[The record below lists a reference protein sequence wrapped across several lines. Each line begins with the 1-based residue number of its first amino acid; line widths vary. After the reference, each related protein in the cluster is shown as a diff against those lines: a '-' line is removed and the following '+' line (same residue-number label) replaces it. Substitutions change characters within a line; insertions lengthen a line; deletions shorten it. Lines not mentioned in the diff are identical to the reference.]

1 MSRLPRTTGRSRPAR
16 RGLSAIEL
24 LVVLVIAV
32 CFVLCVLMIL
42 PRQRETARMASCQ
55 RNLMQIGVALAL
67 FDQNQRS
74 LPQVPPLPL
83 GAAPAEQGDSPL
95 KALLAELG
103 LPDLTE
109 LEPASS
115 KAPRPKRSNSS
126 HAKPEPESERRVPSF
141 ICPSDPHATA
151 GLFPAPVSYRACTGD
166 TPDGQ
171 GGAFAPGRHLSIA
184 DIEAADGASYTA
196 AFAERLVGDN
206 QSEHPAP
213 FNYALAP
220 GPLAGTRCPDLPDSA
235 WRGDAGR
242 SWTASNWQSTLYNHA
257 LTPNAAPSCIAADR
271 RSACM
276 GASSGHAGGASVL
289 FFDGSTRTFTPTIEP
304 KVWREWATVPETA
317 GTKRDAPSN

>member
-1 MSRLPRTTGRSRPAR
+1 MSRLPRKTGPRRP
-16 RGLSAIEL
+16 GLSAIEL
-24 LVVLVIAV
+24 LVVLVIV
-32 CFVLCVLMIL
+32 VFFVLCVLMIL

-55 RNLMQIGVALAL
+55 RNLMQIGAALAL
-67 FDQNQRS
+67 YDQNQRS
-74 LPQVPPLPL
+74 LPQVPPL

-95 KALLAELG
+95 EALLAELG

-115 KAPRPKRSNSS
+115 KTPRPKRSNSS
-126 HAKPEPESERRVPSF
+126 HAEPEPERRVPGF

-151 GLFPAPVSYRACTGD
+151 GHFPAPVSYRACTGD

-213 FNYALAP
+213 VNYALAP
-220 GPLAGTRCPDLPDSA
+220 GPLAGTRCPNLPYFA

-242 SWTASNWQSTLYNHA
+242 SWSASNWQSTLYNHA

-271 RSACM
+271 RSAFM
-276 GASSGHAGGASVL
+276 GASSGHTSGASVL

-304 KVWREWATVPETA
+304 KVWRQWATVPEA
-317 GTKRDAPSN
+317 PGATKR

>member
-1 MSRLPRTTGRSRPAR
+1 MSRLPRKTGPRRPAR

-24 LVVLVIAV
+24 LVVLVIV
-32 CFVLCVLMIL
+32 VFFVLCVLMLL

-55 RNLMQIGVALAL
+55 RNLMQIGAALAL
-67 FDQNQRS
+67 YDQNQRS
-74 LPQVPPLPL
+74 LPQVPPL
-83 GAAPAEQGDSPL
+83 GAARAEQGDSPL
-95 KALLAELG
+95 RALRVELG
-103 LPDLTE
+103 LPDLDR
-109 LEPASS
+109 A
-115 KAPRPKRSNSS
+115 
-126 HAKPEPESERRVPSF
+126 ERRVPSF
-141 ICPSDPHATA
+141 ICSSDPHATA

-166 TPDGQ
+166 RPDGQ

-184 DIEAADGASYTA
+184 DIEAADGASYTT

-213 FNYALAP
+213 INYALAP

-271 RSACM
+271 RSAFM
-276 GASSGHAGGASVL
+276 GASSGHTSGASVL

-304 KVWREWATVPETA
+304 KVWRQWATVPE
-317 GTKRDAPSN
+317 AP